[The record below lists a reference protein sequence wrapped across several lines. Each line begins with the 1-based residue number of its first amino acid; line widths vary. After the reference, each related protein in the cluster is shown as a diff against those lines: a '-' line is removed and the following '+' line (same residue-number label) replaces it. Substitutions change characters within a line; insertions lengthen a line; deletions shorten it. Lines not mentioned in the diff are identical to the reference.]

1 MSKKVIINLFPRNK
15 YPSTVSGRVIHPRD
29 RAKVASML
37 GGADEVWV
45 HTRVYLRDT
54 NVRLDFA
61 AAQGCLGS
69 EPPSEGLRTFT
80 LPFSNMTP
88 GLPYDSTNMPN
99 IPDDAAFSFSPKM
112 GLVDLEAKVY
122 NAAGSIEFETWATL
136 IFND

>member
-1 MSKKVIINLFPRNK
+1 MSKKVIISLFPRTK
-15 YPSTVSGRVIHPRD
+15 YPSTVIGRAIYPRD

-45 HTRVYLRDT
+45 HTRVYLRDA

-61 AAQGCLGS
+61 ATQGCLGA

-80 LPFSNMTP
+80 LALSNVTP
-88 GLPYDSTNMPN
+88 ALPYDVTNMPT
-99 IPDDAAFSFSPKM
+99 IPDDAAFSFTPKM

-136 IFND
+136 IYKD